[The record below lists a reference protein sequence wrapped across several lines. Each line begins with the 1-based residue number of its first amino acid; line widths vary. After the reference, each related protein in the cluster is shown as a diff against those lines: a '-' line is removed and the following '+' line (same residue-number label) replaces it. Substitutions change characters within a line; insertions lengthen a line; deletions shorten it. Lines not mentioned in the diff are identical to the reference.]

1 MIRRFLYNFFRG
13 RNGFDHLAMAA
24 WGLALV
30 FLLLTFVHG
39 VVGSVAYVLTVV
51 LMVYAWFRALSR
63 NVSRRVEENNRFLS
77 ATAGL
82 RRSLRNIKTR
92 FSQRKEF
99 KFFTCPT
106 CHTLLR
112 VPRGKGRIQITCRK
126 CGNRFSGKT

>member
-13 RNGFDHLAMAA
+13 RNGFDQLAMTA
-24 WGLALV
+24 WALSIVCLLLSFLPGTAGVV
-30 FLLLTFVHG
+30 FNLLTF
-39 VVGSVAYVLTVV
+39 AA
-51 LMVYAWFRALSR
+51 MVYTLFRILSR
-63 NVSRRVEENNRFLS
+63 NVGKRAQENARYLS

-82 RRSLRNIKTR
+82 RRKLINLKTR
-92 FSQRKEF
+92 FSQRKDF

-112 VPRGKGRIQITCRK
+112 VPRGKGKIQITCRK